1 MVVPDALVLPVNFF
15 RRIIEGV
22 SSTHFKDGHVS
33 PPGRPDKFNVSEA
46 DAWLADHEGVGR
58 GRHRALC
65 DVRLKIVDGSADK
78 VHVVSPSGDHRIRRN
93 PSVAFLRE
101 IVHELNPHLRNSV
114 APLRW
119 RISDESVG
127 LAGCLPTCLLVRLL
141 RPKVALA

>member
-1 MVVPDALVLPVNFF
+1 M
-15 RRIIEGV
+15 IIESV

-78 VHVVSPSGDHRIRRN
+78 VHVVPPSRDHRIRRD

-101 IVHELNPHLRNSV
+101 IVHELNPHLRNSGP
-114 APLRW
+114 PLRR
-119 RISDESVG
+119 RIPADSVRD
-127 LAGCLPTCLLVRLL
+127 AWWFPTSLLLTIL
-141 RPKVALA
+141 RPTIASAPD